1 MSNTYKNKSRICN
14 RKFREIVKY
23 FSLDIE
29 ATKISKLTDK
39 NRNTINSITKYIR
52 EVIAKHCEDKSL
64 FIA

>member
-29 ATKISKLTDK
+29 ATKISKLTGK
-39 NRNTINSITKYIR
+39 NRNTNNSVTKYIR
-52 EVIAKHCEDKSL
+52 EVIAKHCEE
-64 FIA
+64 